1 MCFLRKEPYKMSN
14 EAKPLNSKMSF
25 DEFKLNSDG
34 MLTVVVQDYK
44 TNEVLMVAYM
54 TKEAYDKT
62 IETGIMTY
70 YSRSR
75 NELWI
80 KGETSGHYQYVKDLY
95 IDCDRDTLLA
105 KVKQI
110 GNCLPYRKLFLFLH
124 RFIRKR
130 GLRCNLC
137 EKIFVFLSSIWY
149 NRLYKIRRQDY
160 DSIFIR
166 ISLLC
171 IEVCDSLCMLRGRNL
186 FRNWSCKGK
195 EERSIRSYMI
205 RRRSFSCMSLYSH
218 AAKKP

>member
-1 MCFLRKEPYKMSN
+1 MSN
-14 EAKPLNSKMSF
+14 EAKPLNSNMSF

-34 MLTVVVQDYK
+34 MLTVVVQDHK

-75 NELWI
+75 DELWI

-110 GNCLPYRKLFLFLH
+110 GAACHTGNYSCFYTDLL
-124 RFIRKR
+124 
-130 GLRCNLC
+130 
-137 EKIFVFLSSIWY
+137 EKD
-149 NRLYKIRRQDY
+149 RLYKIRRQDY

-171 IEVCDSLCMLRGRNL
+171 IEVCDSFCMLCGRNL
-186 FRNWSCKGK
+186 FRSRSCEGK
-195 EERSIRSYMI
+195 EERIIRSYMI
-205 RRRSFSCMSLYSH
+205 RRRSFSCMRIQAH

>member
-62 IETGIMTY
+62 IKTGIMTY

-95 IDCDRDTLLA
+95 IDCERYFTCQSKADRS
-105 KVKQI
+105 
-110 GNCLPYRKLFLFLH
+110 CLPYRKLFLFLH
-124 RFIRKR
+124 RFIRNR

-186 FRNWSCKGK
+186 FRNWSCKSK

-205 RRRSFSCMSLYSH
+205 RRRSFSCMRIQAH

>member
-1 MCFLRKEPYKMSN
+1 MSN
-14 EAKPLNSKMSF
+14 EAKPLNGKMSF

-44 TNEVLMVAYM
+44 TNEV
-54 TKEAYDKT
+54 YDKT

-110 GNCLPYRKLFLFLH
+110 GAACHTGNYSCFYTDLL
-124 RFIRKR
+124 
-130 GLRCNLC
+130 
-137 EKIFVFLSSIWY
+137 EKE
-149 NRLYKIRRQDY
+149 D
-160 DSIFIR
+160 
-166 ISLLC
+166 
-171 IEVCDSLCMLRGRNL
+171 
-186 FRNWSCKGK
+186 
-195 EERSIRSYMI
+195 
-205 RRRSFSCMSLYSH
+205 
-218 AAKKP
+218 

>member
-1 MCFLRKEPYKMSN
+1 MYFPRKEPYKMSN

-34 MLTVVVQDYK
+34 MLTVVVQDHK

-75 NELWI
+75 DELWI

-110 GNCLPYRKLFLFLH
+110 GAACHTGNYSCFYTDLLEKK
-124 RFIRKR
+124 IK
-130 GLRCNLC
+130 NVIIC

-171 IEVCDSLCMLRGRNL
+171 IEVCDSFCMLCGRNL
-186 FRNWSCKGK
+186 FRSRSCEGK
-195 EERSIRSYMI
+195 EERIIRSYMI
-205 RRRSFSCMSLYSH
+205 RRRSFSCMRIQAH

>member
-1 MCFLRKEPYKMSN
+1 MKQLAWIQGSQMYFPRKEPYKMSN

-34 MLTVVVQDYK
+34 MLTVVVQDHK

-75 NELWI
+75 DELWI

-110 GNCLPYRKLFLFLH
+110 GAACQTGNYSCFYTDLL
-124 RFIRKR
+124 
-130 GLRCNLC
+130 
-137 EKIFVFLSSIWY
+137 EKE
-149 NRLYKIRRQDY
+149 D
-160 DSIFIR
+160 
-166 ISLLC
+166 
-171 IEVCDSLCMLRGRNL
+171 
-186 FRNWSCKGK
+186 
-195 EERSIRSYMI
+195 
-205 RRRSFSCMSLYSH
+205 
-218 AAKKP
+218 

>member
-1 MCFLRKEPYKMSN
+1 MDALSVLLQNVHLFETKYYRLNGTGNWSFSIDREDAIVFYVVLSGSFCIDVGDEIRQAKAGDTIMLSSSTHHRSYALNHNGN

-34 MLTVVVQDYK
+34 MLTVVVQDHK

-75 NELWI
+75 DELWI

-110 GNCLPYRKLFLFLH
+110 GAACHTGNYSCFYTDLL
-124 RFIRKR
+124 
-130 GLRCNLC
+130 
-137 EKIFVFLSSIWY
+137 EKE
-149 NRLYKIRRQDY
+149 D
-160 DSIFIR
+160 
-166 ISLLC
+166 
-171 IEVCDSLCMLRGRNL
+171 
-186 FRNWSCKGK
+186 
-195 EERSIRSYMI
+195 
-205 RRRSFSCMSLYSH
+205 
-218 AAKKP
+218 